1 MIYFFCFLRN
11 VLCFKDVL
19 YVVTDKNIHSKS
31 ELIGD
36 SFYPPMIRVCR
47 FDDMGGGREDMF

>member
-1 MIYFFCFLRN
+1 MFFVFYVMCCVLKIYSVRGHL
-11 VLCFKDVL
+11 
-19 YVVTDKNIHSKS
+19 DKNIHSES